1 MSLPAA
7 PHLELIEA
15 TEVSKR
21 NEIPVKLI
29 DQKMNVASSDGY
41 FYMRFP
47 IPLHCNGF

>member
-7 PHLELIEA
+7 PNLELNEA

-29 DQKMNVASSDGY
+29 AQKMNVASSDGY
-41 FYMRFP
+41 ST
-47 IPLHCNGF
+47 